1 MHNSSKSCATKGR
14 NITTTT
20 NRELSEKSK
29 RKRPS
34 CLDKDFE
41 YNFSDV
47 SEDELNFELE
57 PFGSYTVTEKIEKT
71 SKPKVGKKR
80 KSDTIEPV
88 KIKVAA
94 TDKSKDANDKC
105 TNGLVCDYCLSSDIN
120 RIGEKEVLLICKDC
134 GAKAHPSCM
143 DYTKDLAERAYR
155 TDWQCIDCKTCCIC
169 QDPGDADAMLFCDA
183 CDKGYHMTCHQP
195 ALKEKPLGNW
205 VCETCRAEIDK
216 VSIDYINISQDSCD
230 LKMSPSEDIL
240 VTSPNSSTNNS
251 NDIYLENTEKSSDS
265 DQNSEPKYSTNG
277 FIKFFDCVTS
287 KLPMLADTLPADPPD
302 ASKWS
307 IEDVFHYFSDVGF
320 GLHAAVFREQEID
333 GQSLLLMKRNDVIT
347 GLALRLGPA
356 LKIFAHVQRL
366 QGRLEITS

>member
-1 MHNSSKSCATKGR
+1 MQNSSKACATKGR
-14 NITTTT
+14 NITN
-20 NRELSEKSK
+20 NRDLSEKSK

-47 SEDELNFELE
+47 SEDELNFEIE
-57 PFGSYTVTEKIEKT
+57 PFGSYTFTEKTT
-71 SKPKVGKKR
+71 SNKGKVAKKR
-80 KSDTIEPV
+80 KNEMEP
-88 KIKVAA
+88 I
-94 TDKSKDANDKC
+94 KSKVIEKPNENF
-105 TNGLVCDYCLSSDIN
+105 TETRNLVCDYCLSTSEKN
-120 RIGEKEVLLICKDC
+120 RVGEKEILLICKDC

-155 TDWQCIDCKTCCIC
+155 TDWQCIDCKTCCLC
-169 QDPGDADAMLFCDA
+169 QDPGDADSMLFCDA

-195 ALKEKPLGNW
+195 ALNEKPLGNW
-205 VCETCRAEIDK
+205 VCETCRLENDK
-216 VSIDYINISQDSCD
+216 ILSVEYNTVSQDSSD
-230 LKMSPSEDIL
+230 QKLSASDDVNI
-240 VTSPNSSTNNS
+240 TSPNSSNNS
-251 NDIYLENTEKSSDS
+251 NDVYLENTEKSSDS
-265 DQNSEPKYSTNG
+265 DQNSETKFSTK
-277 FIKFFDCVTS
+277 FSVKFFDVNTT
-287 KLPMLADTLPADPPD
+287 LPKLADTLPSNPPD

-307 IEDVFHYFSDVGF
+307 IDDVFHYFTDVGF

-366 QGRLEITS
+366 QGSFENT